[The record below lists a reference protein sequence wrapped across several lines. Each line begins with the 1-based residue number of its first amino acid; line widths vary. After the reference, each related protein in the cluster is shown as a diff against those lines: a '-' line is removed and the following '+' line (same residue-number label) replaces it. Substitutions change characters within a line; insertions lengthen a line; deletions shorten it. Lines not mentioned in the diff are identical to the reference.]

1 MERYKRDRDSYG
13 YNYFD
18 CYDCKYYVSYH
29 PCNRCYMREHL
40 QNKRYKNNKSL
51 PDRLRYIPC
60 W

>member
-1 MERYKRDRDSYG
+1 MERYKRDKDSYG

-29 PCNRCYMREHL
+29 PCNRCYMIEHL
-40 QNKRYKNNKSL
+40 RNKRYKNDKSL
-51 PDRLRYIPC
+51 PDKLRYIPC